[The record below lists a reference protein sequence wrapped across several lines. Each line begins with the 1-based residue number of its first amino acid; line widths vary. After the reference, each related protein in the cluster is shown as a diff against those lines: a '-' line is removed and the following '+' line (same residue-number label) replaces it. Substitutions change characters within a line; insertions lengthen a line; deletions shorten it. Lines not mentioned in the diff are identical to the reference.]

1 MDNKVIES
9 KIRITREDRDKKYI
23 KEELM
28 RYHYYQEQLQKIND
42 DIRRFKVRYNDLIN
56 DPPIGGSIIKLPDGT
71 PDSSNLVIRLQ
82 GRLNSMQEDKHT
94 IEKQIA
100 RVDSWL
106 AALTHAQYEA
116 VLLYVCEYQ
125 CQDRR
130 HAALELQ
137 SEDSGLKKRVK
148 RAIDRIY
155 TKFYKNV
162 PPGTQLDMI

>member
-1 MDNKVIES
+1 MLTEGKV
-9 KIRITREDRDKKYI
+9 RISQEKRDKRYI

-28 RYHYYQEQLQKIND
+28 RYYIYQEQLRKAES
-42 DIRRFKVRYNDLIN
+42 DIQRFLVKYRDMIN
-56 DPPIGGSIIKLPDGT
+56 DPPIGGSIIKMPDGT
-71 PDSSNLVIRLQ
+71 PDGRNMVMRLECHLADLK
-82 GRLNSMQEDKHT
+82 RNKRF
-94 IEKQIA
+94 IERQIA
-100 RVDSWL
+100 LLDSWL
-106 AALTHAQYEA
+106 AVLTHAQYEA

-148 RAIDRIY
+148 RAINRIY

-162 PPGTQLDMI
+162 PSGT